1 MSVADSVPAGAGPEL
16 VFGLV
21 GPVGVDISGVQEALT
36 SCLRDMNYTSEVISV
51 TQWLEKRLKASG
63 RPVPTALDERI
74 HLMQEEGNALRKK
87 LSRGDAMAAV
97 AVTLIRES
105 RQEHTGASDEVA
117 IRHAYILR
125 QLKHPD
131 EVRRLREVY
140 GASFYLIGMYE
151 NDTQRKSRLTAAI
164 ADSRDKHSKKASYT
178 QGAEELIARDMAE
191 ENRLG
196 QNVRDTFPLSDF
208 FLHTHERHVWEPEL
222 RRFIELVFGNEL
234 RTPRPEEYLMFQ
246 ARGVA
251 LRSGDL
257 SRQVG
262 AVIAST
268 DGSVIAMGMNDVPRV
283 GGRWFIDGQSPDRRD
298 LTFDTDRSEQLKRE
312 TLGEILERLRE
323 NGLLSRKVSRRD
335 PSAVLNDLVP
345 LMEGTRLMGIGE
357 FGRTV
362 HAEMAALLDAAK
374 RGVAVR
380 NAILFATTF
389 PCQNC
394 AKHIIASGI
403 QVVVFMDPYPKS
415 LTDILYEGVPKHGPM
430 LTLHEH
436 ERAPPAEDTIYFGTY
451 LGVAPRMYMRLF
463 PMRKRRDTEGNVIK
477 WGEPAKMPRLVPSAD
492 SAIIAREKDCAAL
505 LTDA

>member
-1 MSVADSVPAGAGPEL
+1 MSVASSVPAAGGPEL

-36 SCLRDMNYTSEVISV
+36 TCLREVNYTSEVISV
-51 TQWLEKRLKASG
+51 TRWLEKRLEASG

-74 HLMQEEGNALRKK
+74 HLMQEQGNALRKK

-105 RQEHTGASDEVA
+105 RQGRVSTSGHAAS
-117 IRHAYILR
+117 RHAYIVR
-125 QLKHPD
+125 QLKHPE
-131 EVRRLREVY
+131 EVHRLREVY
-140 GASFYLIGMYE
+140 GASFSLIGMYE
-151 NDTQRKSRLTAAI
+151 NDAARKSRLTADI
-164 ADSRDKHSKKASYT
+164 AASREKRSKQAGYA

-191 ENRLG
+191 EDRLG
-196 QNVRDTFPLSDF
+196 QKVRDTFPLADL
-208 FLHTHERHVWEPEL
+208 FLHTHERHVWLPEL

-246 ARGVA
+246 ARSVA

-268 DGSVIAMGMNDVPRV
+268 DGSVIAVGMNDVPRV

-298 LTFDTDRSEQLKRE
+298 LTFDADRSEHLKRE
-312 TLGEILERLRE
+312 TLAEILERLRA
-323 NGLLSRKVSRRD
+323 NGFLSRKVCQRD
-335 PSAVLNDLVP
+335 PSAVLKDVVP

-374 RGVAVR
+374 RGVAVK
-380 NAILFATTF
+380 NAILFSTTF

-403 QVVVFMDPYPKS
+403 QVVVYMDPYPKS
-415 LTDILYEGVPKHGPM
+415 LTDILHEDVKHGPM
-430 LTLHEH
+430 LTLNELQH
-436 ERAPPAEDTIYFGTY
+436 APVGEDTIYFGTY
-451 LGVAPRMYMRLF
+451 LGVAPRMYMQLF
-463 PMRKRRDTEGNVIK
+463 PMRKRRDAEGNVIK
-477 WGEPAKMPRLVPSAD
+477 WAEQAKMPRLVPSD
-492 SAIIAREKDCAAL
+492 DPAIIEREKACAAL